1 MRTSH
6 VAKPLMAI
14 AIVLLGV
21 DTGTQKGKALVLHL
35 ERRSGGAGLD
45 PRAPG
50 PGGALSS
57 IAPSTAE
64 RAQCWLYSVTPGVGI
79 LRVSALPLETGDG
92 DSAVR
97 TKRGPEGF
105 NSLDAE
111 VLPEH

>member
-1 MRTSH
+1 M
-6 VAKPLMAI
+6 
-14 AIVLLGV
+14 
-21 DTGTQKGKALVLHL
+21 
-35 ERRSGGAGLD
+35 
-45 PRAPG
+45 
-50 PGGALSS
+50 
-57 IAPSTAE
+57 
-64 RAQCWLYSVTPGVGI
+64 TPGVGI